1 MPDCNSLG
9 IDGRVGHSL
18 RAAFHTTPETRGA
31 MHLRAKAALTAIAIA
46 AAWTPGY
53 ASAQA
58 NATTAT
64 VRGTVTD
71 QSGAPL
77 GGIQVVVRNASTGFQ
92 TGALTGQT
100 GRYIVAFLEPGGP
113 YEVSATSVGYRP
125 LERSFPRLQIGEVL
139 TVDFTMV
146 EQAVELEG
154 LDVTVEGDLIDV
166 TQSGVID
173 RVSQVEIENLP
184 TNGRNFADF
193 VALSSGAAPDVGDG
207 SGGNLSLGGGRRG
220 ASNIQIDGVENNG
233 TFFGGEARGSD
244 RIAFA
249 FSQETVKEFQVIT
262 NGYDVEYGNFT
273 GGLVNAVTK
282 SGTNEWDGAAF
293 YYRRDESLTGND
305 FLGREPGEFSSNQF
319 GGFLSGPISRDK
331 AHFLVSVD
339 VQDRANPIFPL
350 QGGISTGI
358 HPDSLTRLINILE
371 TVYGVDNAAAEFEQ
385 VAQTNDQIALFGRVD
400 WRLNDNHTLT
410 VRNNFTDLENLNDRV
425 SSNEAVSNG
434 GIFENRANSFVVNL
448 KSILSPTVFNDFRL
462 QYATEARPRAAF
474 SSIPQADI
482 FVNSDFS
489 AAECGGSPC
498 TRFSNPEI
506 FNDPVLPNSL
516 DENTIQLVNNLIVQS
531 GDHTFKFGT
540 NNSYFDIDNFFFFNQ
555 FGDFDFQGLGDFEQG
570 IVDDYEIA
578 GPGVNGEN
586 PRAIYNI
593 LELAFYAQ
601 DDWQVN
607 DRLLLN
613 LGLRYDLRL
622 FPDEPDPVAGV
633 TADFPDLQT
642 DDFPTDA
649 DNISPRVGFAY
660 DVDGAGNAV
669 FRGGVGM
676 FYGRVPPVFWSNA
689 LLNTGESQTFTRC
702 TSGFDD
708 PMTQQ
713 MVIEILRGERETF
726 RSCDEIP
733 GGGGFSFTPNVNIVG
748 PDVEVPFAL
757 KANIGYDRRVAED
770 WRAGIDLQYSGTN
783 DNYYNINRNLGAEQF
798 RVDDGNRP
806 MFQSIDLIDM
816 ELDGGSQRVSS
827 NFNDVLVLVNE
838 AESRTYQATLELA
851 KAFTNGW
858 SMRGS
863 YTYSNSR
870 DNTSSSC
877 CISSTAIGETP
888 TASSPN
894 FLGDPGDDLVGS
906 WGPADFERPHQV
918 VLSGVAELPWGGIML
933 SGIYRG
939 QSGLPYTPT
948 VDGDVNGDGEDD
960 NDRAFI
966 GSPAQMNFDSP
977 EDASTYQ
984 GLLNSFECLSD
995 QVGQIATRNS
1005 CRNPWINRLDAR
1017 LTLPFETGRGQRIE
1031 LIADLFNV
1039 LNLLNSDWGQVLQA
1053 GVLGQPLLEVED
1065 FDILTQEFTYSV
1077 RGGFGEENPFGF
1089 VPRQWQLQLGARVE
1103 Y

>member
-1 MPDCNSLG
+1 MG
-9 IDGRVGHSL
+9 I
-18 RAAFHTTPETRGA
+18 
-31 MHLRAKAALTAIAIA
+31 RAKVGVAALA
-46 AAWTPGY
+46 ALALLP
-53 ASAQA
+53 AHAVAQA

-71 QSGAPL
+71 QDGAPL

-92 TGALTGQT
+92 TGALTGES
-100 GRYIVAFLEPGGP
+100 GRYILAFLAPGGP

-125 LERSFPRLQIGEVL
+125 LERTFERLQIGEVL
-139 TVDFTMV
+139 TVDFTMIA
-146 EQAVELEG
+146 QAVQLEG
-154 LDVTVEGDLIDV
+154 LDVDVEGGLIDV
-166 TQSGVID
+166 QQSGVID

-193 VALSSGAAPDVGDG
+193 VALSSTAAPDVGDG
-207 SGGNLSLGGGRRG
+207 SGGNISLNGGRRG
-220 ASNIQIDGVENNG
+220 ASAIQIDGVGNNG

-282 SGTNEWDGAAF
+282 SGTNDWDGAAF
-293 YYRRDESLTGND
+293 YYRRDDALTGND

-319 GGFLSGPISRDK
+319 GGFVSGPIQRDR
-331 AHFLVSVD
+331 AHFLASVD
-339 VQDRANPIFPL
+339 VQDRSNPVFPL
-350 QGGISTGI
+350 QAGINSGF
-358 HPDSLTRLINILE
+358 HPDSMARLIDIL
-371 TVYGVDNAAAEFEQ
+371 TNVYGVQNAAEEFEL
-385 VAQTNDQIALFGRVD
+385 VSQTNDQIALFGRVD

-410 VRNNFTDLENLNDRV
+410 VRNNFTDLEDLNDRI
-425 SSNEAVSNG
+425 SDNESVSNG
-434 GIFENRANSFVVNL
+434 GIFEDRGNSLVVNL
-448 KSILSPTVFNDFRL
+448 KSILTPTLFNDLRI

-474 SSIPQADI
+474 SDIPQVDLN
-482 FVNSDFS
+482 VNSDFS

-498 TRFSNPEI
+498 TRFSNPEV

-516 DENTIQLVNNLIVQS
+516 DENTLQLVNNLILQR
-531 GDHTFKFGT
+531 GAHTLKLGT
-540 NNSYFDIDNFFFFNQ
+540 NNSYYTIDNFFFFNQ
-555 FGDFDFQGLGDFEQG
+555 FGDFDFNGLANFEQG
-570 IVDDYEIA
+570 LASRYEIA
-578 GPGVNGEN
+578 GPGLDGRL
-586 PRAIYNI
+586 PRAEYNV

-601 DDWQVN
+601 DDWRVN
-607 DRLLLN
+607 DRLTMN
-613 LGLRYDLRL
+613 MGLRYDLRL
-622 FPDEPDPVAGV
+622 FPDEPPTVQGV
-633 TADFPDLQT
+633 LDDFDLDT
-642 DDFPTDA
+642 GVFPTDG

-660 DVDGAGNAV
+660 DVAGDGASV
-669 FRGGVGM
+669 VRGGAGL
-676 FYGRVPPVFWSNA
+676 FYGRVPPVFWSNS

-702 TSGFDD
+702 TSGFDS
-708 PMTQQ
+708 PETQA
-713 MVIEILRGERETF
+713 MVIEILRGEREPF
-726 RSCDEIP
+726 ASCDDIP
-733 GGGGFSFTPNVNIVG
+733 GGGGFSFTPNVNAID

-757 KANIGYDRRVAED
+757 KANLGYDRRVAD
-770 WRAGIDLQYSGTN
+770 NWRAGIDLQYSGTN
-783 DNYYNINRNLGAEQF
+783 DNFYNIDANLGPERF
-798 RVDDGNRP
+798 RTDDGMRP
-806 MFQSIDLIDM
+806 VFQTIDLIGM
-816 ELDGGSQRVSS
+816 ELDGGSHRISS

-838 AESRTYQATLELA
+838 AESRTYQATVELA
-851 KAFTNGW
+851 RTFANGY

-870 DNTSSSC
+870 DNSSSSC
-877 CISSTAIGETP
+877 CISSTAIFETP

-918 VLSGVAELPWGGIML
+918 VLSGIAELPWGGIML

-948 VDGDVNGDGEDD
+948 VDGDVNGDGRDD

-966 GSPAQMNFDSP
+966 GEAAQMNFDTP
-977 EDASTYQ
+977 EDAATYAS
-984 GLLNSFECLSD
+984 LLSEFDCLGD
-995 QVGQIATRNS
+995 QVGNIATRNS

-1017 LTLPFETGRGQRIE
+1017 LTLPIETGRGQRVE
-1031 LIADLFNV
+1031 LIADVFNV
-1039 LNLLNSDWGQVLQA
+1039 LNLLNEDWGQVLQV
-1053 GVLGQPLLEVED
+1053 GTLGQPLLAVED
-1065 FDILTQEFTYSV
+1065 FDVVTQEFTYSA